1 MLAVLALG
9 FIIGLQHALEADH
22 IAAVSNLLARARGGK
37 GALRGAIR
45 HGLFWG
51 LGHSLTLLAMVSAVL
66 VFGFAVSE
74 SASHLLEA
82 LVGALLIFL
91 GGRLLYALIR
101 DRVHL
106 HIHRHGDGTRHMH
119 LHSHREERGPHD
131 PDAHDHEHRLPVKS
145 LLIGLL
151 HGLAG
156 SAALILLAT
165 RSFERPLLGLAY
177 VVLFA
182 VGSLCGMALFSA
194 AIALPLAWSARSLTW
209 ANHLLQGA
217 IALISISIG
226 LHQIWVQPWPLA

>member
-37 GALRGAIR
+37 GPLRAAIR

-51 LGHSLTLLAMVSAVL
+51 LGHSLTLLAMVGLFLA
-66 VFGFAVSE
+66 FGLAVSD

-82 LVGALLIFL
+82 LVGALLVFL
-91 GGRLLYALIR
+91 GARLLFALLR

-119 LHSHREERGPHD
+119 LHSHREDKGRHD
-131 PDAHDHEHRLPVKS
+131 PDRHDHDHRVPVKS

-156 SAALILLAT
+156 SAALILLTAS
-165 RSFERPLLGLAY
+165 SFEQPLLGLAY

-182 VGSLCGMALFSA
+182 LGSLCGMALFSA
-194 AIALPLAWSARSLTW
+194 AIALPLAWSAHSLTW

-217 IALISISIG
+217 IALVSIG
-226 LHQIWVQPWPLA
+226 IGVIQILASPWLSA